1 MNYDSL
7 FEHFI
12 VQSQTKFSGWDFSF
26 VHGTGRITTEPVPWS
41 YASKIIPLMAQA
53 DSMLDMGTGGGEL
66 LSQLVPL
73 PPFTCATE
81 AYGPNVTIA
90 QTRLEP
96 IGVKVCPLVDD
107 AVLPFEDKRFSLIIN
122 KHEAFQPSEVRRI
135 LRDGGQF
142 ITQQVGGEDCQE
154 LNQLLGMP
162 KGEYHDWNLRK
173 AVLELEESGFSIL
186 DQKEYFPFQRFHDI
200 GALIYY
206 VKAIPWQFQDFS
218 VDAYRDELY
227 RLHLKIQEK
236 GYVEVKS
243 HRFIICAVAPFFRY
257 PF

>member
-1 MNYDSL
+1 MNYDSV

-41 YASKIIPLMAQA
+41 YASKIIPLMAQT

-81 AYGPNVTIA
+81 AYES
-90 QTRLEP
+90 RLEP
-96 IGVKVCPLVDD
+96 IGVKVYPHVDD

-142 ITQQVGGEDCQE
+142 ITQQVGGGR
-154 LNQLLGMP
+154 LS
-162 KGEYHDWNLRK
+162 RI
-173 AVLELEESGFSIL
+173 ESVTGNA
-186 DQKEYFPFQRFHDI
+186 KR
-200 GALIYY
+200 G
-206 VKAIPWQFQDFS
+206 IP
-218 VDAYRDELY
+218 
-227 RLHLKIQEK
+227 
-236 GYVEVKS
+236 
-243 HRFIICAVAPFFRY
+243 
-257 PF
+257 